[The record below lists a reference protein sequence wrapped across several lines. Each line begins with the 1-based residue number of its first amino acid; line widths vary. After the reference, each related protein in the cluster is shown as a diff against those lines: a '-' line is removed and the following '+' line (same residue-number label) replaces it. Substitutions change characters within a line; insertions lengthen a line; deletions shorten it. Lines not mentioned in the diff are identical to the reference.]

1 MAISPRFATSTLRN
15 IEPPHSATGTAQVTA
30 LFVGVGSIAD
40 ATDVVGVR
48 YQGTT
53 VRRRTPWTD
62 RRRSAAP
69 WLFGL
74 AALLALLSPVI
85 FLAVWVAAGDLE
97 GIGVALL
104 AAVADL
110 VLAAIAAITATVL
123 AIRRG
128 VTRVRTVVHGHPQG
142 RAGRMA
148 EHDAARWHLA
158 RRRFAELQA
167 EYAAFEAEP
176 GRRGRPPGARRR
188 HGAGHRPLRAGPGR
202 RRVPGHRHR
211 ARRRPV
217 APSSPPP
224 STAPPRRGR
233 TPSASPRVSPRPGGP
248 GTPATRGRRR
258 VRPPVARDPRRRPG
272 APAGRAAR
280 APSTP
285 RPPTPCAA
293 PPPAGPATCAT
304 ACAPDLPAANGL
316 FAASPRANSPLISRR
331 RAQPA
336 RTPPASRR
344 ARSARRP
351 GRRRPGDP
359 GAAP

>member
-1 MAISPRFATSTLRN
+1 M
-15 IEPPHSATGTAQVTA
+15 
-30 LFVGVGSIAD
+30 
-40 ATDVVGVR
+40 
-48 YQGTT
+48 
-53 VRRRTPWTD
+53 D
-62 RRRSAAP
+62 RQKRSAAP

-104 AAVADL
+104 AGVADL

-123 AIRRG
+123 AVRRG

-142 RAGRMA
+142 RVGRHGRARRGAVAPRAPALRGAAGRV
-148 EHDAARWHLA
+148 
-158 RRRFAELQA
+158 RRL
-167 EYAAFEAEP
+167 
-176 GRRGRPPGARRR
+176 RGRPRCRGRSPGARRR

-202 RRVPGHRHR
+202 RRVPGHRDR
-211 ARRRPV
+211 ARPVPV

-233 TPSASPRVSPRPGGP
+233 TPSGSRRVSPRPDGP
-248 GTPATRGRRR
+248 GTPATRGRQAPPAP
-258 VRPPVARDPRRRPG
+258 RPTRPAPSTRRPRG
-272 APAGRAAR
+272 SPLPG
-280 APSTP
+280 PSTP

-293 PPPAGPATCAT
+293 PPPAGRATCAT
-304 ACAPDLPAANGL
+304 ACAPDLPGANGL
-316 FAASPRANSPLISRR
+316 FAAPGRTKSPWIRGAPRRGRTRGTFGRRAHLMIMCNVPLAECRTGGAGDAAANGRFAASTRANSPLISRR
-331 RAQPA
+331 RAPRQ

-351 GRRRPGDP
+351 GRRRGGP